1 MKRSSPAG
9 SAMPL
14 LDEVLAYIRGL
25 WLLAQGKEE
34 GFRWLDFSESG
45 LWRSFTS
52 MLWCLPAIAVTWAS
66 WRLYYLSVMPDGTTI
81 GIGFIFKL
89 LVVDLVSWLLPLVLI
104 AILSRPLGFAG
115 AVVPIVVTT
124 NWLSVPL
131 SYAMAVPA
139 AIRVVIPGSQ
149 GLTSFIWLTL
159 LVISIAVLFR
169 LLRMVT
175 GNQTLLAS
183 ALTALFLLPSMMIG
197 DLLQRFFGLIPTS

>member
-1 MKRSSPAG
+1 
-9 SAMPL
+9 MPL
-14 LDEVLAYIRGL
+14 LDEVLAYIKGL
-25 WLLAQGKEE
+25 WLLAQGNEE

-66 WRLYYLSVMPDGTTI
+66 WRFYYLSVMPAGTTI
-81 GIGFIFKL
+81 GFGFIFKL

-131 SYAMAVPA
+131 SYAMAIPA
-139 AIRVVIPGSQ
+139 AMRLIIPGSQ
-149 GLTSFIWLTL
+149 GLTSLIWLAL
-159 LVISIAVLFR
+159 LVVSVAVLFR
-169 LLRMVT
+169 LLRMIT
-175 GNQTLLAS
+175 GNQMLLAS

-197 DLLQRFFGLIPTS
+197 DLLQRFFGLIPG

>member
-1 MKRSSPAG
+1 
-9 SAMPL
+9 MPL

-25 WLLAQGKEE
+25 WLLAQGNEE
-34 GFRWLDFSESG
+34 GFSWLDFSESG

-81 GIGFIFKL
+81 GVGFIFKL

-131 SYAMAVPA
+131 SYAMALPA

-159 LVISIAVLFR
+159 LVISVAVLFR

>member
-1 MKRSSPAG
+1 
-9 SAMPL
+9 MPL

>member
-1 MKRSSPAG
+1 
-9 SAMPL
+9 MPL

-25 WLLAQGKEE
+25 WLLAQGNEE

-131 SYAMAVPA
+131 SYAMALPA

-159 LVISIAVLFR
+159 LVISVAVLFR

>member
-1 MKRSSPAG
+1 
-9 SAMPL
+9 MPL
-14 LDEVLAYIRGL
+14 LDEVLAYIKGL
-25 WLLAQGKEE
+25 WLLAQGNEE

-66 WRLYYLSVMPDGTTI
+66 WRFYYLSVMPAGTTI
-81 GIGFIFKL
+81 GFGFIFKL

-104 AILSRPLGFAG
+104 AIVSRPLGFAG

-131 SYAMAVPA
+131 SYAMAIPA
-139 AIRVVIPGSQ
+139 AMRLIIPGSQ
-149 GLTSFIWLTL
+149 GLTSLIWLAL
-159 LVISIAVLFR
+159 LVVSVAVLFR
-169 LLRMVT
+169 LLRMIT
-175 GNQTLLAS
+175 GNQMLLAS

-197 DLLQRFFGLIPTS
+197 DLLQRFFGLIPG

>member
-1 MKRSSPAG
+1 
-9 SAMPL
+9 MPL
-14 LDEVLAYIRGL
+14 LDEVLAYIKGL
-25 WLLAQGKEE
+25 WLLTQGNEE

-52 MLWCLPAIAVTWAS
+52 MLWCLPAITVTWAS
-66 WRLYYLSVMPDGTTI
+66 WRLYYLSAMPAGTTI
-81 GIGFIFKL
+81 GAGFIFKL

-104 AILSRPLGFAG
+104 AILSRPLGFAA

-131 SYAMAVPA
+131 SYAMAMPA
-139 AIRVVIPGSQ
+139 AIRLTIPSSQ
-149 GLTSFIWLTL
+149 GLTSLIWLTL
-159 LVISIAVLFR
+159 LVVSVAVLFR

-197 DLLQRFFGLIPTS
+197 DLLQRFFGLVPS

>member
-1 MKRSSPAG
+1 
-9 SAMPL
+9 MPL

-25 WLLAQGKEE
+25 WLLAQGNEE

-89 LVVDLVSWLLPLVLI
+89 LVVDLFSWLLPLVLI

-159 LVISIAVLFR
+159 LVISVAVLFR

>member
-1 MKRSSPAG
+1 
-9 SAMPL
+9 MPL

-25 WLLAQGKEE
+25 WLLAQGNEE

-104 AILSRPLGFAG
+104 AVLSRPLGFAG

-159 LVISIAVLFR
+159 LVISVAVLFR

>member
-1 MKRSSPAG
+1 
-9 SAMPL
+9 MPL
-14 LDEVLAYIRGL
+14 LDEVLAYIKGL

-159 LVISIAVLFR
+159 LVISVAVLFR

>member
-1 MKRSSPAG
+1 
-9 SAMPL
+9 MPL

-25 WLLAQGKEE
+25 WLLEQGNEE

>member
-1 MKRSSPAG
+1 M
-9 SAMPL
+9 
-14 LDEVLAYIRGL
+14 
-25 WLLAQGKEE
+25 
-34 GFRWLDFSESG
+34 
-45 LWRSFTS
+45 
-52 MLWCLPAIAVTWAS
+52 
-66 WRLYYLSVMPDGTTI
+66 
-81 GIGFIFKL
+81 
-89 LVVDLVSWLLPLVLI
+89 
-104 AILSRPLGFAG
+104 
-115 AVVPIVVTT
+115 VPIVVTT

-159 LVISIAVLFR
+159 LVISVAVLFR

>member
-1 MKRSSPAG
+1 
-9 SAMPL
+9 MPL

-25 WLLAQGKEE
+25 WLLAQGNEE

-89 LVVDLVSWLLPLVLI
+89 LVVDLVNWLLPLVLI
-104 AILSRPLGFAG
+104 AVLSRPLGFAG

-159 LVISIAVLFR
+159 LVISVAVLFR

>member
-1 MKRSSPAG
+1 
-9 SAMPL
+9 MPQ

-25 WLLAQGKEE
+25 WLLAQGNEE

-159 LVISIAVLFR
+159 LVISVAVLFR

>member
-1 MKRSSPAG
+1 
-9 SAMPL
+9 MPL

-25 WLLAQGKEE
+25 WLLAQGNEE

-159 LVISIAVLFR
+159 LVISVAVLFR
-169 LLRMVT
+169 LLRIVT

>member
-1 MKRSSPAG
+1 
-9 SAMPL
+9 MPL

-25 WLLAQGKEE
+25 WLLAQGNEE

-66 WRLYYLSVMPDGTTI
+66 WRLYYLSVMPDGTTV
-81 GIGFIFKL
+81 GIGLIFKL

-197 DLLQRFFGLIPTS
+197 DLLQRFFGLIPS

>member
-1 MKRSSPAG
+1 
-9 SAMPL
+9 MPL

-25 WLLAQGKEE
+25 WLLAQGNEE

-66 WRLYYLSVMPDGTTI
+66 WRFYYLSAMPDGTAI

-115 AVVPIVVTT
+115 AVVPIIVTT

-139 AIRVVIPGSQ
+139 AIRLTIPGSQ
-149 GLTSFIWLTL
+149 GLTSLIWLTL
-159 LVISIAVLFR
+159 LVVSIAVLFR
-169 LLRMVT
+169 LLRMLT
-175 GNQTLLAS
+175 GNETLLAS

-197 DLLQRFFGLIPTS
+197 DLLQRFFGLIPS

>member
-1 MKRSSPAG
+1 
-9 SAMPL
+9 MPL
-14 LDEVLAYIRGL
+14 LDEVLAYIQGL

>member
-1 MKRSSPAG
+1 
-9 SAMPL
+9 MPL
-14 LDEVLAYIRGL
+14 LDEVLAYIKGL
-25 WLLAQGKEE
+25 WLLAQGNEE

-66 WRLYYLSVMPDGTTI
+66 WRFYYLSVMPAGTTI
-81 GIGFIFKL
+81 GFGFIFKL

-131 SYAMAVPA
+131 SYAMAIPA
-139 AIRVVIPGSQ
+139 AMRLIIPGSQ
-149 GLTSFIWLTL
+149 GLTSLIWLAL
-159 LVISIAVLFR
+159 LVVSVAVLFR
-169 LLRMVT
+169 LLRMIT

-197 DLLQRFFGLIPTS
+197 DLLQRFFGLIPG

>member
-1 MKRSSPAG
+1 
-9 SAMPL
+9 MPL
-14 LDEVLAYIRGL
+14 LDEVLAYIKGI
-25 WLLAQGKEE
+25 WLLAQGKDE

-66 WRLYYLSVMPDGTTI
+66 WRLYYLSAMPDGTTI
-81 GIGFIFKL
+81 GIGFVFKL

-104 AILSRPLGFAG
+104 TVLSRPLGFAG

-139 AIRVVIPGSQ
+139 AIRMLIPGSQ
-149 GLTSFIWLTL
+149 GLTSMIWLTL
-159 LVISIAVLFR
+159 LVVSVAALFR
-169 LLRMVT
+169 LLRMIT
-175 GNQTLLAS
+175 GDQTLLAS

-197 DLLQRFFGLIPTS
+197 DLLQRFFGLIPT

>member
-1 MKRSSPAG
+1 
-9 SAMPL
+9 MPL

-25 WLLAQGKEE
+25 WLLAQGNEE

-131 SYAMAVPA
+131 SYAMALPA

-149 GLTSFIWLTL
+149 GLTSFIWLAL
-159 LVISIAVLFR
+159 LVISVAVLFR

>member
-1 MKRSSPAG
+1 
-9 SAMPL
+9 MPL

-25 WLLAQGKEE
+25 WLLAQGNEE
-34 GFRWLDFSESG
+34 GFRWLDFSECG

-104 AILSRPLGFAG
+104 AVLSRPLGFAG

-159 LVISIAVLFR
+159 LVISVAVLFR

>member
-1 MKRSSPAG
+1 
-9 SAMPL
+9 MPL

-25 WLLAQGKEE
+25 WLLAQGNEE

-45 LWRSFTS
+45 VWRSFTS

-104 AILSRPLGFAG
+104 AMLSRPLGFAG

-159 LVISIAVLFR
+159 LVISVAVLFR

>member
-1 MKRSSPAG
+1 
-9 SAMPL
+9 MPL

-25 WLLAQGKEE
+25 WLLAQGNEE

-159 LVISIAVLFR
+159 LVISVAVLFR

>member
-1 MKRSSPAG
+1 
-9 SAMPL
+9 MPL

-25 WLLAQGKEE
+25 WLLAQGNEE
-34 GFRWLDFSESG
+34 GFRWFDFSESG

-131 SYAMAVPA
+131 SYAMALPA

-159 LVISIAVLFR
+159 LVISVAVLFR

>member
-1 MKRSSPAG
+1 
-9 SAMPL
+9 MPL
-14 LDEVLAYIRGL
+14 LDEVLAYIKGL

-66 WRLYYLSVMPDGTTI
+66 WRFYYLSAMPAGTTI

-104 AILSRPLGFAG
+104 ATLSRPLGFAG

-131 SYAMAVPA
+131 SYAMAIPA
-139 AIRVVIPGSQ
+139 AIRLIIPGSQ
-149 GLTSFIWLTL
+149 GLTSLIWLAL
-159 LVISIAVLFR
+159 LVVSVALLFR
-169 LLRMVT
+169 LLRMIT

-197 DLLQRFFGLIPTS
+197 DLLQRFFGLIPG